1 MKNQNSNQR
10 NPNQDLD
17 LDQNRNQENL
27 DQFESLE
34 IRIKTKLLPPTT
46 IKTICWMADKL
57 LKLQKRSLMESHY
70 ALMNRNNFLK
80 DFQLHLRIHQFIKIW
95 FLANQKSTH
104 TCNKVITSTHNL
116 VKKPLKRI
124 VWTDHPIWKVKW
136 VDFQINQLLQV
147 FEKKWVLKNH
157 VDLTCQ
163 KINNH
168 KSQVLNHIKRIR

>member
-1 MKNQNSNQR
+1 MVDKRLKIQKS
-10 NPNQDLD
+10 L
-17 LDQNRNQENL
+17 LMEF
-27 DQFESLE
+27 QF
-34 IRIKTKLLPPTT
+34 
-46 IKTICWMADKL
+46 AL
-57 LKLQKRSLMESHY
+57 LKSNK
-70 ALMNRNNFLK
+70 NFLK
-80 DFQLHLRIHQFIKIW
+80 GFLLPLKIHHFIKIW
-95 FLANQKSTH
+95 WLANQRWIH
-104 TCNKVITSTHNL
+104 VCNKAIILIQNL